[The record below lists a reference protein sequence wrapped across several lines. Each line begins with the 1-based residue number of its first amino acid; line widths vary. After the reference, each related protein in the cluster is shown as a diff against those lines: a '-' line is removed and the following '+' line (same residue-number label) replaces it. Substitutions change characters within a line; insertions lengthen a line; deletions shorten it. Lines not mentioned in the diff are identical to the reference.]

1 MNCEPKDKSD
11 IRSVAFNEV
20 ESSDSEPKDKSDTRS
35 VAFNEVE
42 SSDQWIGKI
51 NPMVCVQATNY
62 FSGGDDHNHNHD
74 HVRDDARDHN
84 HNRHCVRVLVF
95 LKHLQFQIYCHKL
108 QVKQVYRLHRQEN
121 M

>member
-1 MNCEPKDKSD
+1 MNSEPKDKSD

-62 FSGGDDHNHNHD
+62 FSGGDDHNHN
-74 HVRDDARDHN
+74 
-84 HNRHCVRVLVF
+84 RHCVRVLVF

>member
-1 MNCEPKDKSD
+1 M
-11 IRSVAFNEV
+11 
-20 ESSDSEPKDKSDTRS
+20 
-35 VAFNEVE
+35 
-42 SSDQWIGKI
+42 
-51 NPMVCVQATNY
+51 NPMAWVQATNY
-62 FSGGDDHNHNHD
+62 FSGGDDHNHNRD

-84 HNRHCVRVLVF
+84 HNRDRVRDDARDHSYNRDHVRDDARDHNHSRHCVRVLVF